1 MKTILITGANRGI
14 GVEFVK
20 QYSNDGWRVLA
31 CCRNPE
37 NATKLQS
44 LSETT
49 DTQILALDVTD
60 KKQIQSLAD
69 KLSNENIDI
78 LINNAGYY
86 GGPNSAF
93 GSVDREDWLK
103 VFQINTLAPL
113 FVAEAFID
121 HIKRGD
127 EKIIAIISSKVGSIS
142 DNASGGSYMYR
153 SSKSA
158 VNQVMKSMSID
169 LNHFDISVTSL
180 HPGWVQTDMGGPNA
194 LITVEESVS
203 GLKNVLDT
211 FKKEKT
217 GTFINYDGT
226 VIPW

>member
-169 LNHFDISVTSL
+169 LNHFGISVTSL